1 MKLRSLLNLDTRL
14 SDLMRVAE
22 QPGLFRNLLAFLA
35 HSGDSWLWCAGLII
49 LWFFGNPFWKKWAV
63 VLLGGI
69 AVLAIILMT
78 LKFLIRRRRP
88 ESEWGKIYR
97 NTDPHS
103 FPSGHATRSFFIAML
118 ATGFGPGWLAAI
130 LWIWAPLVAL
140 ARVALGVHYV
150 SDIAV
155 GALLG
160 ILLGLIG
167 FPVCELLLTR
177 AVS

>member
-1 MKLRSLLNLDTRL
+1 MSLRSLLELDARL
-14 SDLMRVAE
+14 SGQMRVAE
-22 QPGLFRNLLAFLA
+22 QPGLLRNMLAFLA
-35 HSGDSWLWCAGLII
+35 HSGDSWLWCGGLII
-49 LWFFGNPFWKKWAV
+49 LWFFGDPFWKKLAV

-69 AVLAIILMT
+69 AVLAIILIT

-88 ESEWGKIYR
+88 EGEWGRIYR

-103 FPSGHATRSFFIAML
+103 FPSGHAARSFFITIAV
-118 ATGFGPGWLAAI
+118 TGFGPGWLAAI
-130 LWIWAPLVAL
+130 LWVWAPLVVL

-167 FPVCELLLTR
+167 LPVCELLLAH